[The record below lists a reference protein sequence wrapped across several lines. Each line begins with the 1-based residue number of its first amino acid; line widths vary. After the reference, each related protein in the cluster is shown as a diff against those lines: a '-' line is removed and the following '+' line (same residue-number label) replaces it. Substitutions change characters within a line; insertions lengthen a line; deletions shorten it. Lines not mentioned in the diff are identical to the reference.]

1 MSDTYANLSVHL
13 VFSTKDRLP
22 LMTRDVRAQVFPYIG
37 GIVKRQGG
45 TTVAVGGMPD
55 HVHIVARLPTNVCVA
70 DFVRTVKAN
79 SSKKTNEHAT
89 NMKFGWQRGYG
100 AFSVSQSVLSA
111 VAQYVR
117 NQEQHHR
124 HRSFN
129 DELKMLLSK
138 HGIEYNE
145 RFLR

>member
-1 MSDTYANLSVHL
+1 
-13 VFSTKDRLP
+13 
-22 LMTRDVRAQVFPYIG
+22 MTRDVREQVFPYIG

-79 SSKKTNEHAT
+79 SSKKTNEQAT
-89 NMKFGWQRGYG
+89 GMKFGWQRGYG

-117 NQEQHHR
+117 NQQQQHR

-138 HGIEYNE
+138 HGIDYDE